1 MAGKSPFEVS
11 RSDLWTV
18 LVIGGVIVVSTLV
31 SLVSR
36 LIEIVP
42 NRDVP
47 VSVDLMGEQL
57 ELPVGPG
64 GDAVTGEVSTATIHV
79 SDLPVATYVSAL
91 GAAVVPA
98 ITTVAVI
105 VCVMVLCRNLMA
117 GRFFS
122 RTNTRLVTSVA
133 LLIAFGWLIS
143 FIFSTMASN
152 GALALVADRALLDS
166 VQFRVD
172 WVAVLAAMGVGAL
185 ASAFHAGERM
195 QRDTE
200 GLV

>member
-1 MAGKSPFEVS
+1 MSEKSPFGAS
-11 RSDLWTV
+11 RSDLWAV
-18 LVIGGVIVVSTLV
+18 LIVGGVIVVSTLV
-31 SLVSR
+31 GLVVR
-36 LIEIVP
+36 LVEIVP

-47 VSVDLMGEQL
+47 VTVQLMGERL
-57 ELPVGPG
+57 ALPLGPNG
-64 GDAVTGEVSTATIHV
+64 EPLSGEVSTATIQV
-79 SDLPVATYVSAL
+79 SDMPVATYVSAL
-91 GAAVVPA
+91 GAAIVPA
-98 ITTVAVI
+98 LATIGVV

-122 RTNTRLVTSVA
+122 RANTRLVSAVSV
-133 LLIAFGWLIS
+133 LIALGWLIS
-143 FIFSTMASN
+143 FLFSTMASN
-152 GALALVADRALLDS
+152 GALALVADRELLES

>member
-1 MAGKSPFEVS
+1 MAEKSPFGVS

-18 LVIGGVIVVSTLV
+18 LVVGGVIVVSTLV

-47 VSVDLMGEQL
+47 VTVDLMGEQHD
-57 ELPVGPG
+57 LPIGP
-64 GDAVTGEVSTATIHV
+64 AGEPVAGEISTATIHV

-98 ITTVAVI
+98 ITTIAVI
-105 VCVMVLCRNLMA
+105 ACLMLLCRNLMA

-122 RTNTRLVTSVA
+122 RTNTRLVTSIAV
-133 LLIAFGWLIS
+133 LIAFGWLIS
-143 FIFSTMASN
+143 FLFSTMASN

>member
-1 MAGKSPFEVS
+1 MTNKSLWGIS

-18 LVIGGVIVVSTLV
+18 LVLGGAVVVWTLV
-31 SLVSR
+31 DLVLR
-36 LIEIVP
+36 LMEIIP

-47 VSVDLMGEQL
+47 VTVELMGERL
-57 ELPVGPG
+57 ELPIGPG
-64 GDAVTGEVSTATIHV
+64 GEPIPGEVSTATIHV
-79 SDLPVATYVSAL
+79 SDLPVATYISAL
-91 GAAVVPA
+91 GAVVVPA
-98 ITTVAVI
+98 VTTIAVI

-122 RTNTRLVTSVA
+122 RTNTRLVTSIA
-133 LLIAFGWLIS
+133 LLIAVGWLVS

-152 GALALVADRALLDS
+152 GALALVADRAFLES
-166 VQFRVD
+166 VQFQVD